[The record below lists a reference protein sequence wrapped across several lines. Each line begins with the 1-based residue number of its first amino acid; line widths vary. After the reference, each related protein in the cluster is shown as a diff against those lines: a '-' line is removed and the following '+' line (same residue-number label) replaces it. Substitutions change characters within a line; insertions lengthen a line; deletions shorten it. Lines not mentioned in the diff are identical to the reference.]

1 MTRHARHITLTIPLS
16 IQDYKWV
23 VSNCLGELSKFWG
36 IACKRIASHPEGV
49 GILPSHAIIQNNGTS
64 SGCVG
69 PGAGVLIVPF

>member
-1 MTRHARHITLTIPLS
+1 MTRHARHIILTIPLS

-23 VSNCLGELSKFWG
+23 VSNCLGELRKFWG
-36 IACKRIASHPEGV
+36 IACKRVASHPEGV
-49 GILPSHAIIQNNGTS
+49 GILPSYAIIQNNGTS